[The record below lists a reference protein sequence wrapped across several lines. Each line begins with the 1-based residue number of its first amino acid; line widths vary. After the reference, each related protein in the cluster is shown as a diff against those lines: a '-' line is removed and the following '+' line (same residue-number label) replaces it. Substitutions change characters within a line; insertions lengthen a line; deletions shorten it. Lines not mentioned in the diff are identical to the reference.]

1 MQEFI
6 WQGYEDRLS
15 GWRDAHFEKNITIK
29 PALRCKPDKNKKFSS
44 ESEIGYEAVTRLINK
59 KIKFDAIFAMND
71 MLAMGCY
78 QAAKEKKL
86 EIPKNFSIIGFD
98 NSVTA
103 FNLRP
108 TLSSIQL
115 PIAEMTG
122 KAIQHIFDDKNYDEN
137 YKVYV
142 ECKLVERN
150 SI

>member
-1 MQEFI
+1 MT
-6 WQGYEDRLS
+6 
-15 GWRDAHFEKNITIK
+15 N
-29 PALRCKPDKNKKFSS
+29 
-44 ESEIGYEAVTRLINK
+44 LINK

-86 EIPKNFSIIGFD
+86 EIPKDFSILGFD

-115 PIAEMTG
+115 PIAEMTA
-122 KAIQHIFDDKNYDEN
+122 KAIQHIFDDKNYNEN

>member
-1 MQEFI
+1 MT
-6 WQGYEDRLS
+6 
-15 GWRDAHFEKNITIK
+15 K
-29 PALRCKPDKNKKFSS
+29 
-44 ESEIGYEAVTRLINK
+44 LINK

-71 MLAMGCY
+71 LLAMGCY

-86 EIPKNFSIIGFD
+86 EIPKHFSIIGFD

-137 YKVYV
+137 YKIYV
-142 ECKLVERN
+142 ECKLIERN